1 MLQYLNSYK
10 PQHNLSQLTNMNW
23 WFSCWIFFVLAQAP
37 AKYEGLD
44 FHTRALQHSKI
55 HISWDEDEPQRAK
68 TLKRKYNDDEVGEI
82 IYTFASDQSDN
93 LLQIQLLLG
102 FAIFMKI

>member
-1 MLQYLNSYK
+1 
-10 PQHNLSQLTNMNW
+10 MNW

-93 LLQIQLLLG
+93 VTNSTFTGFCNLYENLG
-102 FAIFMKI
+102 